1 MRPFFERY
9 IYSFTHLAEL
19 IFFPSYCLL
28 CSSFLEQP
36 KERVV
41 CRSCWESL
49 NFRLPSSCLCCGRFF
64 APEVEPHFCS
74 QCLQNPPPFSLHLS
88 CGEYKGKLKEIIL
101 LFKYRGYKLLGR
113 NLAYFADQ
121 VLGNEKRLW
130 WGTQVIT
137 PVPIHPRRKKER
149 GFNQAQ
155 VLAKELSRYERIEFI
170 KGLIKETHSF
180 PQAGLSME
188 ERSKNVKGTFSVK
201 EGALI
206 KGKVVVLV
214 DDVFTTGAT
223 VKECS
228 SVLRKAGAQEVR
240 VITLAQTLSFL

>member
-1 MRPFFERY
+1 M
-9 IYSFTHLAEL
+9 
-19 IFFPSYCLL
+19 
-28 CSSFLEQP
+28 
-36 KERVV
+36 
-41 CRSCWESL
+41 
-49 NFRLPSSCLCCGRFF
+49 
-64 APEVEPHFCS
+64 
-74 QCLQNPPPFSLHLS
+74 
-88 CGEYKGKLKEIIL
+88 
-101 LFKYRGYKLLGR
+101 GR
-113 NLAYFADQ
+113 NLAYFAEK
-121 VLGNEKRLW
+121 VRGKEKRLW
-130 WGTQVIT
+130 WGAQVIV
-137 PVPIHPRRKKER
+137 PVPINPQRKKER

-170 KGLIKETHSF
+170 KGLIKETHTF

-240 VITLAQTLSFL
+240 VLTLAQALSFL